1 MDDLDDGLVWEK
13 EKRGDGGVQY
23 RQGQSSLRR
32 ILETGR
38 QVGKS
43 LFQKILQDLVTN
55 GHMRMKTSWESE
67 MRV

>member
-1 MDDLDDGLVWEK
+1 MEGSSTDK
-13 EKRGDGGVQY
+13 ARG
-23 RQGQSSLRR
+23 SLRR
-32 ILETGR
+32 ILEIGR

-67 MRV
+67 MQV

>member
-1 MDDLDDGLVWEK
+1 MEGSRTDK
-13 EKRGDGGVQY
+13 ARG
-23 RQGQSSLRR
+23 SLRR

-43 LFQKILQDLVTN
+43 FFQKILQDLVTN
-55 GHMRMKTSWESE
+55 GHMRTRISWESE